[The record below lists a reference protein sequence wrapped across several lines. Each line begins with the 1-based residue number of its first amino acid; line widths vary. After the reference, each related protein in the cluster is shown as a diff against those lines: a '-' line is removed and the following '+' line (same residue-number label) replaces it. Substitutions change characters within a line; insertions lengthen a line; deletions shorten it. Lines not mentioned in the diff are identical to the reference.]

1 MAKKIQLQV
10 ITPDKTVFE
19 EESEFVVLPGHSGE
33 LGVLPGHV
41 KLFSILRPGDIRVI
55 NGDQTTKLRISAGI
69 VFIDPQQI
77 RVLCPV
83 ARLA

>member
-1 MAKKIQLQV
+1 MAKKIQLKI

-19 EESEFVVLPGHSGE
+19 DESEFVVLPGHSGE

-41 KLFSILRPGDIRVI
+41 KLFSILRPGDIRVV
-55 NGDQTTKLRISAGI
+55 NGDQTTKLRISAGVAYI
-69 VFIDPQQI
+69 EPQQI

>member
-1 MAKKIQLQV
+1 MAKKIQLKI
-10 ITPDKTVFE
+10 ITPDKIVFE

-33 LGVLPGHV
+33 LGILPGHA
-41 KLFSILRPGDIRVI
+41 KLFSILRSGDIRVI
-55 NGDQTTKLRISAGI
+55 NGDQTTKLRISAGLAYI
-69 VFIDPQQI
+69 EPQQI